1 MLFNSQC
8 SNVSWKTGCGM
19 EKDKNVIGLVG
30 MPGSGKSLV
39 VEAAMQVGY
48 AVVVMGDIV
57 RKETQKR
64 GLKLTPKNVGQVML
78 ELRELWG
85 NGVIAEKC
93 VSEIERVKSENVIV
107 DGLRSLYEV
116 DVFKATFTKF
126 TLIAI
131 HASPETR
138 FKRLYNRGRS
148 DDSTELKVFRERDQ
162 RELTVGL
169 GNVIAMAEYV
179 IVNEGS
185 REETNAKIE
194 EVLSRVEEKWTK

>member
-1 MLFNSQC
+1 
-8 SNVSWKTGCGM
+8 M